1 MLYELSARQSMQRLG
16 VTAGF
21 LLWKSG
27 LDGLES
33 GEILGIESKS
43 KEESVHACDFL
54 VTENLPMART

>member
-1 MLYELSARQSMQRLG
+1 MQRLG